1 MKNMNKIPFMTSKKL
16 IDLLLHFIDRFQSW
30 LKKNVQKEDDKKMWN
45 TSNEV
50 NALSMM
56 SG

>member
-1 MKNMNKIPFMTSKKL
+1 MDTC
-16 IDLLLHFIDRFQSW
+16 DRFQSW